1 MYSRCFWCMKI
12 GGIHVK
18 QILVMD
24 DENDIRA
31 FISINLKRAGYR
43 VIEASSGEEAL
54 EIISNNKEIDIA
66 VLDVMLPGIDGFEV
80 CKKIREK
87 DKTMGIIMLTAKT
100 QEIDKINGLTMEA
113 DDYVVKPFS
122 PSELVAR
129 IDALNRRVDLI
140 KEKNSIKQ
148 LDSPPFLMDLTE
160 RMLYKNNEPIELT
173 QIEFLIVK
181 LFIENANKALSRNFI
196 LDKVWGE
203 NYFGNEKTIDVNI
216 RRLRQKIEDDPSEPI
231 FIETVWG
238 YGYRWRRDG

>member
-1 MYSRCFWCMKI
+1 MK
-12 GGIHVK
+12 HV
-18 QILVMD
+18 LVLD
-24 DENDIRA
+24 DESDIRG
-31 FISINLKRAGYR
+31 FIAINLRRAGYR
-43 VIEASSGEEAL
+43 VIEADSGEKAL
-54 EIISNNKEIDIA
+54 DIISNNEEIDIA

-80 CKKIREK
+80 CRKIREK

-100 QEIDKINGLTMEA
+100 QEVDKINGLTMGA

-140 KEKNSIKQ
+140 KEKDLIKQ
-148 LDSPPFLMDLTE
+148 LVSPPFLMDLTE
-160 RMLYKNNEPIELT
+160 RMLYKDGKPIELT
-173 QIEFLIVK
+173 QIEFLIIK

-216 RRLRQKIEDDPSEPI
+216 RRLRQKIEINPSEPV

-238 YGYRWRRDG
+238 YGYRWRRDD